1 MTNDPG
7 APTCD
12 ADNLC
17 TAGAGGTRE
26 RGVTNMYVFQRQLRV
41 MGGANAIGWAMEIT
55 HRVQEVTE
63 MPVAL
68 WLGQVGFPNGT
79 IAWSAPVDGMGQLGE
94 MNDKIQAD
102 ETLSKLV
109 VDHGRDY
116 VVDVMPDRL
125 SMVIHGEVTGSAPVG
140 SYIGGVVANAA
151 PGKWVAAG
159 EWAPKIASMYT
170 EITDKPV
177 VVTTTTAG
185 NMGEFSWYVRHEDGA
200 SIDAAVTA
208 TMTHEG
214 YNAELD
220 KSGDLFQP
228 GATWAYAR
236 RIG

>member
-1 MTNDPG
+1 VKEGYPD
-7 APTCD
+7 
-12 ADNLC
+12 
-17 TAGAGGTRE
+17 
-26 RGVTNMYVFQRQLRV
+26 MYIFQRQLRV
-41 MGGANAIGWAMEIT
+41 VGGASAIGWAMEVT
-55 HRVQEVTE
+55 KRVQEVSD

-68 WLGQVGFPNGT
+68 WAGRVGFPTGT
-79 IAWSAPVDGMGQLGE
+79 IAWSTPVDGMSQLGE
-94 MNDKIQAD
+94 MDDKLEAD
-102 ETLSKLV
+102 DTLTKLI

-116 VVDVMPDRL
+116 VADVMPDRL
-125 SMVIHGEVTGSAPVG
+125 AMVIHGEVTGSAPVG
-140 SYIGGVVANAA
+140 TYIGGVVANAA

-177 VVTTTTAG
+177 VVTATTAG

-220 KSGDLFQP
+220 NSGDLFQP
-228 GATWAYAR
+228 GASWGYAR
-236 RIG
+236 RIV